1 MQKRGMFLITVTTGF
16 LLVAIFGLVAAIQ
29 ARKAKPLL
37 HNEVTLVSC
46 EHCSETG
53 TFCESMICLAK
64 GALLLGRVG

>member
-37 HNEVTLVSC
+37 HQEVKL
-46 EHCSETG
+46 
-53 TFCESMICLAK
+53 ICIAK
-64 GALLLGRVG
+64 GVLLLGRVG